1 MAPNIFKAIDNTR
14 FMNFVFMFIREDHLI
29 ILDNDVIRLL
39 VVVIN
44 YLRVSGIN
52 S

>member
-1 MAPNIFKAIDNTR
+1 MAPSIFKAIDNTR
-14 FMNFVFMFIREDHLI
+14 FMNFVFKFISKDHLI

-39 VVVIN
+39 VDVIN

>member
-1 MAPNIFKAIDNTR
+1 
-14 FMNFVFMFIREDHLI
+14 MNFVLMFIREDHLI

-39 VVVIN
+39 VIVIN